1 MGDQTPLYINFNTPK
16 TPPKNIPN
24 KSPQHHK
31 PINVVKIL
39 PQNHS
44 LHPKPRASIDDVP
57 LSSSYL
63 ERLAAEQ
70 EYINA
75 KNPKPPNQN
84 FLRKNLEFV
93 KNTVVEGLKN
103 NRLTKALKDN
113 RLTKALRTQLG
124 KQETKFKIS
133 GSTPPDHP
141 NEYKVGGKTRKNKN
155 PIKKPSN
162 GLKIM
167 PKQPSKPKKI
177 KAKKVKSIHR

>member
-84 FLRKNLEFV
+84 FFRKNLEFV

-103 NRLTKALKDN
+103 N

-141 NEYKVGGKTRKNKN
+141 NEYKVGGKTQKNKN